1 MKTDA
6 DCLLCKLRDA
16 MNDRA
21 DVLRVEIS
29 QHGEGCPD
37 RQHLQNH
44 LVEIDGDLRR
54 LRGTSR
60 KAER

>member
-1 MKTDA
+1 MKGDA

-29 QHGEGCPD
+29 RHGEGCPD
-37 RQHLQNH
+37 RQHFQNH
-44 LVEIDGDLRR
+44 LVEIDEDLRR

-60 KAER
+60 KADR